1 MEPEE
6 LKEHKR
12 IIDTR
17 IKEGID
23 RLMKTGDVKEE
34 DFFPNEQND
43 KMIAINDEEGVTIIF
58 NYTKGTV
65 YSYGG
70 RLNED

>member
-1 MEPEE
+1 MEKDD

-12 IIDTR
+12 IIDAR

-23 RLMKTGDVKEE
+23 RLIKTGDVKEE
-34 DFFPNEQND
+34 DFVPNEHND